1 MPEVYCEL
9 NCVDVLVM
17 MMKVCGTG
25 GADSQNSQGPAESC
39 SSVLR
44 LQSDQTVLYNLTQ
57 RRWETLQVVLHLKTR
72 THGLTLS

>member
-1 MPEVYCEL
+1 M
-9 NCVDVLVM
+9 NCADVLVMMMM

-25 GADSQNSQGPAESC
+25 GADSQSSQGPAESR

-44 LQSDQTVLYNLTQ
+44 LQPDQTVLYNLTQ

-72 THGLTLS
+72 TRGLTLI